1 MVLMYPSANLIE
13 PDLKAW
19 ASSFEWGNF
28 QEDLNG
34 WFFNNEV
41 SQMKKYASIISLLIL
56 SFFLLMSCNMG
67 PTKKQVGQ
75 AMEAALRS
83 LESSFGDHDD
93 IEVNNIYANAA
104 DFVFRNEDGSVITS
118 MNILM
123 REDGVQVY
131 GTSTIAGYADVKS
144 NYIMNGE
151 LTYNL
156 WAPPNFNANEA
167 YGEVSGSMMLS
178 GGKIESLAF
187 SVSGDFN
194 GDEDYIVTAN
204 DQSIDLNN
212 YDSFFK
218 MIEEITGK
226 VRG

>member
-131 GTSTIAGYADVKS
+131 GRAVNGMTSFHS
-144 NYIMNGE
+144 
-151 LTYNL
+151 
-156 WAPPNFNANEA
+156 FNANEA